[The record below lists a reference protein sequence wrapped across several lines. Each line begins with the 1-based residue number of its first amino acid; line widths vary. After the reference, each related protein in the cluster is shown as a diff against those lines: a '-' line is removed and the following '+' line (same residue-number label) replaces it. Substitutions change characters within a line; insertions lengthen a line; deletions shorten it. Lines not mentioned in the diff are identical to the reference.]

1 MWRKLR
7 GDHCTGRCWDHILF
21 FLATAIHQLGARV
34 LSCFSCVRF
43 FATLWTVAH
52 PAPLSMGFSREEYW
66 SGLPCPPPGDLPDP
80 GIKPASVSCIGR
92 WILYHQHHLGIPF
105 INYFH
110 QRNQLRFSFW
120 LWCSVYRDICFQILG
135 SWHGI
140 CVSFYENLPTSM
152 QSYLPTKRIGKLSL
166 MEIHRVKRMSKP
178 VESVCLCYAMLSCS
192 VVPDPLWPHGL

>member
-1 MWRKLR
+1 MCLWLIFHLFGGAWIHLENNSGNVHQILLSRYSREELKLFWGKACSERGPQAPAWIQGHQKMGRKLR
-7 GDHCTGRCWDHILF
+7 GDHCTGRCWDHILL

-43 FATLWTVAH
+43 FATLWMVAH
-52 PAPLSMGFSREEYW
+52 PAPLSMGFSRQEYW

-110 QRNQLRFSFW
+110 QRNQLRFSF
-120 LWCSVYRDICFQILG
+120 
-135 SWHGI
+135 
-140 CVSFYENLPTSM
+140 
-152 QSYLPTKRIGKLSL
+152 
-166 MEIHRVKRMSKP
+166 
-178 VESVCLCYAMLSCS
+178 
-192 VVPDPLWPHGL
+192 

>member
-1 MWRKLR
+1 M
-7 GDHCTGRCWDHILF
+7 
-21 FLATAIHQLGARV
+21 LGSYPF
-34 LSCFSCVRF
+34 LSCHCYSSIGCTCAKLLQLCQILCNPVDSSPPGSSVHGILQGRILEWI
-43 FATLWTVAH
+43 AMPSSRGSSWPRDQTCICLLHWQVDSLP
-52 PAPLSMGFSREEYW
+52 PAP
-66 SGLPCPPPGDLPDP
+66 PGNP
-80 GIKPASVSCIGR
+80 I
-92 WILYHQHHLGIPF
+92 